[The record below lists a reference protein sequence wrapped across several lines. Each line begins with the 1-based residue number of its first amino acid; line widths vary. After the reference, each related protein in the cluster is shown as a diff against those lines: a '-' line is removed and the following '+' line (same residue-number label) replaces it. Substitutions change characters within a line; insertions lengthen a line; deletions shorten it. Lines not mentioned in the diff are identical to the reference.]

1 MNFSNFLKSLST
13 GRKDVMSLKGCW
25 LILIG
30 PLTTA
35 IGCGYLAHPSSI
47 STTEFTPLLH
57 LGRSMILMGTT
68 SGISFQCWKTCRGST
83 FTSLGLP
90 PLAFRRKPNVL
101 LAKTTQNQWL
111 IMILQPKSVE
121 RGWEKLMPR
130 IALIPTLPKGNLQT
144 CRAENGLTV
153 TKMPLTRPLPG
164 NWRLVD
170 LTDAQPISC
179 GSITKWSCDNGGGLH
194 QPSVVS

>member
-1 MNFSNFLKSLST
+1 MLHSINLDMPREYIYEPWTAPLSIQKKAKCIIGKDYPKPGKWKSILRRHQLWLERISVPSNT
-13 GRKDVMSLKGCW
+13 
-25 LILIG
+25 
-30 PLTTA
+30 
-35 IGCGYLAHPSSI
+35 
-47 STTEFTPLLH
+47 LL
-57 LGRSMILMGTT
+57 
-68 SGISFQCWKTCRGST
+68 
-83 FTSLGLP
+83 
-90 PLAFRRKPNVL
+90 VL
-101 LAKTTQNQWL
+101 QWL